1 MEAVEL
7 IEMNEIVE
15 EENVDKMEANEV
27 EKQPA
32 RQVEMTDIAE
42 ETREDEKNEMTDIAE
57 ETREDEKNEMTDI
70 EEMKVAEHIETT
82 GVAGGT
88 EQAINEEGEMKE
100 TEITDVE
107 EECDKEEDME
117 LENVEKENEAE
128 DMDEMEG
135 AEEEVEEVGR
145 SGGGGKRKRQK
156 NAKAPSRATS
166 KKKTEED
173 VCFIC
178 FDGGELVLCDRRG
191 CPKAYHPSCVN
202 RDEAFFRSKGRWNC
216 ALRKNKAT
224 YSD

>member
-1 MEAVEL
+1 
-7 IEMNEIVE
+7 
-15 EENVDKMEANEV
+15 
-27 EKQPA
+27 
-32 RQVEMTDIAE
+32 MTDIAE
-42 ETREDEKNEMTDIAE
+42 ETREDEKNEMTD
-57 ETREDEKNEMTDI
+57 T

-82 GVAGGT
+82 GVAGGA

-100 TEITDVE
+100 TEIIDVA
-107 EECDKEEDME
+107 EECDEEEDMK

-156 NAKAPSRATS
+156 NAKAPSKATS

-216 ALRKNKAT
+216 GIL
-224 YSD
+224 